1 METVDEESATMVEL
15 SVHGP
20 SGDQLL
26 RTLRAWLGHNDAFRG
41 QTELRRRPIA
51 EGDMGGGL
59 DVLVVALGSG
69 GAATLL
75 VQSVST
81 WLNQRRSDVTV
92 TIRATDGREVS
103 ISVTRASDPL
113 AVMREAE
120 RLVPLQ
126 PHE

>member
-1 METVDEESATMVEL
+1 MTNSSVLCAHGSATTTR
-15 SVHGP
+15 SADRRNCADAP
-20 SGDQLL
+20 SPKV
-26 RTLRAWLGHNDAFRG
+26 TW
-41 QTELRRRPIA
+41 
-51 EGDMGGGL
+51 GGGL

>member
-1 METVDEESATMVEL
+1 M
-15 SVHGP
+15 HGP